1 MKYCEKP
8 ILTELGRQLSDVV
21 ADTYVNI
28 NFELYTT
35 KPAASDKRLIRVLD
49 QQINDSMPTTENT
62 FAGSYID
69 PPQLLSPPVSHS
81 DKLRR
86 KTSFTSANAGPLAS
100 GVSNQPAVPG
110 ISAFSPMSAA
120 PTAPPLHNGGV
131 MKRRTHSTPSSA
143 YSGMSPFGPLAEV
156 GNIKQY
162 AYLIAA
168 LNASDPDRDFS
179 ALQPS
184 SFRRI
189 YVDVSTCVG
198 HTIDSLGLKPPANLW
213 PVLEEEITPSEC
225 KVYSLELP
233 QQFLEDD
240 DSGISWSKMFFFFN
254 KRRKRVLFISMNSR
268 PASYQRESSSDS
280 EPILG
285 ELD

>member
-8 ILTELGRQLSDVV
+8 VLTELGRQLSDVV
-21 ADTYVNI
+21 ADTYVNVGL
-28 NFELYTT
+28 ELYTT
-35 KPAASDKRLIRVLD
+35 KPASSDKRLIRVLD
-49 QQINDSMPTTENT
+49 QQLNDNFITMENT
-62 FAGSYID
+62 FTGSYID
-69 PPQLLSPPVSHS
+69 PPQLLSPPVSSS
-81 DKLRR
+81 DKL
-86 KTSFTSANAGPLAS
+86 KPKQGSGPLSGSSNAGS
-100 GVSNQPAVPG
+100 GSY
-110 ISAFSPMSAA
+110 
-120 PTAPPLHNGGV
+120 TAPGGV
-131 MKRRTHSTPSSA
+131 VKRRTHSTPSVA
-143 YSGMSPFGPLAEV
+143 HFAGSPFGSLAEV

-189 YVDVSTCVG
+189 YTDVLNPVRQ
-198 HTIDSLGLKPPANLW
+198 TIDALGLKAPPGLW
-213 PVLEEEITPSEC
+213 PSIEEEITPAEC

-254 KRRKRVLFISMNSR
+254 KRRKRVLFIYMNSR

-280 EPILG
+280 DAVLG